1 MIDKA
6 GLRFRKIKDGTGKEY
21 FDLPENIMQM
31 QEKENEEIKDVTRD
45 EWNAQELADQATNF
59 PSDEI
64 TREMLRG
71 DETQGNPDN
80 RDVVGGVESKDTP
93 HGRKET
99 KKGDES

>member
-1 MIDKA
+1 
-6 GLRFRKIKDGTGKEY
+6 
-21 FDLPENIMQM
+21 MQS
-31 QEKENEEIKDVTRD
+31 QEKENKEIKDVKND
-45 EWNAQELADQATNF
+45 EWNAQELADQATNM

-71 DETQGNPDN
+71 DETEGTPDN

-99 KKGDES
+99 KKPDES